1 LWSQQ
6 LKLFLGVY
14 ESKLRF
20 SNADKQ
26 LVATLEERVKA
37 AEREAEIAQQQ
48 MEELKARLKAL
59 GVDTEQLE

>member
-1 LWSQQ
+1 LITKYQTIEANADGWLWSQQ

-26 LVATLEERVKA
+26 LVATPEERVKA
-37 AEREAEIAQQQ
+37 AEREAE
-48 MEELKARLKAL
+48 
-59 GVDTEQLE
+59 QLE